1 MIDMNRIRQVISQ
14 WGRACSLCLL
24 APLAGCLASPPK
36 VDVVTPTQVRPAS
49 VPMAAPNNGSLFQ
62 SASYRPLFET
72 PRARLV
78 GDLVTVTIVERVTA
92 KQESNSSIE
101 KTGSLSGS
109 ITAAPF
115 MKAEKLAKLDTAG
128 SMSNE
133 FEGKGST
140 ESVHNFTG
148 SITASVIEVLPNG
161 HLVISG
167 EKQIGLNHN
176 VEVLRFSAQVDPLTL
191 QPGNTVPSTA
201 LANVR
206 VEQRSRGAQGA
217 AQGIGWL
224 GRFFLSVSPL

>member
-1 MIDMNRIRQVISQ
+1 MTDMNRIRQVISQ